1 MPAVAY
7 EPEIESAADAALQAI
22 EEEKAARAMA
32 AAEIELEKGRE
43 LAEAPD
49 AEEKAR
55 EARLL
60 AGTPTGFAKMVLG
73 LALYLWQ
80 AIVLSWFENTL
91 ELVKGSV
98 CTPNGAGKSAVID
111 AALALWW
118 ISVHPQ
124 GIVVITTKDSK
135 QLDNQLWPALTRHK
149 QKFPAF
155 EFIERMVRNGTGGFI
170 IGFTTDDPGRVE
182 GWHKL
187 NDFTGPLLIIEDEA
201 KSVLEAIDMATDR
214 CTYNAKLVSSSPG
227 LTEGFFYASQTKNAG
242 ELYDAKGFKEAGP
255 ASREYGYKAMKV
267 GLVDCP
273 HIPKSRINAIL
284 EQYGPD
290 HWFTRSTLYGEFTD
304 ADSDTLFVMPRQM
317 VKSLMEASAKGE
329 IPYVAGGKRASCDFA
344 AGRAENVFTVKEGNK
359 ITQHCWKD
367 PDPMRAINQFIAYFV
382 QYGLLPSEIDGDA
395 GGIGIPIL
403 RRFAELNWPINWINN
418 ESEPLAPELY
428 PNLAAEHWHEG
439 ARILARHD
447 IILPN
452 DPILLEQLCTRR
464 AAPATRGILGLES
477 KKDMQKRGVVSP
489 DRADGL
495 VMVINAE
502 AKSALILFDE
512 TGLAKLEGMAR
523 PVRAETGVID
533 LTGTRATYET
543 KPGGWLTVY
552 EKPIVGYNYICVV
565 NPYRHDE
572 PLGNHVVMV
581 VRASY
586 WEEKE
591 GEMRPARLAAK
602 VRISP
607 FRLDSGPLA
616 ELVAKV
622 SGWYGRCIVVPIA
635 NDRGDVIEKLL
646 DAGLQVYAREKF
658 EVHKHGRRRDAIE
671 FGWVSDDFTR
681 SMWIGALAER
691 IREDKVI
698 VEDVQV
704 VMQLYQMDG
713 RGGIK
718 REAEALGVALQLEN
732 RATAYMAPEKTFRF
746 GADTREIDTTQSM
759 IS

>member
-1 MPAVAY
+1 MPAVAF

-22 EEEKAARAMA
+22 EEEKAARAHALALEEM
-32 AAEIELEKGRE
+32 EKGRE
-43 LAEAPD
+43 AAALPD
-49 AEEKAR
+49 AAEKAR

-60 AGTPTGFAKMVLG
+60 AGTPVGFARQVLG

-118 ISVHPQ
+118 IAVHPQ
-124 GIVVITTKDSK
+124 GIVVITSKDSK

-149 QKFPAF
+149 GKFPAF

-201 KSVLEAIDMATDR
+201 KSVLDAIDMATDR
-214 CTYNAKLVSSSPG
+214 CTYNAKLTSSSPG
-227 LTEGFFYASQTKNAG
+227 LTEGFFYKTQTTNAG

-255 ASREYGYKAMKV
+255 ASREYGYKAMRV

-290 HWFTRSTLYGEFTD
+290 HWFTRSTLFGEFTD
-304 ADSDTLFVMPRQM
+304 ADSDTLFVIPRHI
-317 VKSLMEASAKGE
+317 VRNLMDN
-329 IPYVAGGKRASCDFA
+329 PPTYVAGGKRASCDFA

-403 RRFAELNWPINWINN
+403 RRFAELGWPINWINN
-418 ESEPLAPELY
+418 DADPMAPELY
-428 PNLAAEHWHEG
+428 PNLGAEQWHEG
-439 ARILARHD
+439 ARILARND
-447 IILPN
+447 LILPN
-452 DPILLEQLCTRR
+452 DPILFEQLCTRR

-477 KKDMQKRGVVSP
+477 KKDMKKRGVVSP

-495 VMVINAE
+495 IMVINAE
-502 AKSALILFDE
+502 AKSATILFDE
-512 TGLAKLEGMAR
+512 TGLARLEGMAR
-523 PVRAETGVID
+523 PVRAETGIID
-533 LTGTRATYET
+533 LTGARATYEA

-552 EKPIVGYNYICVV
+552 ERPIVGLSYICVL

-572 PLGNHVVMV
+572 PLGNHVLMV

-586 WEEKE
+586 WEERE
-591 GEMRPARLAAK
+591 GAMRPARLAAK

-607 FRLDSGPLA
+607 FRLDAGPLT

-622 SGWYGRCIVVPIA
+622 SGWYGRCIVVPIV

-658 EVHKHGRRRDAIE
+658 EVHKHGRRHQAIE
-671 FGWVSDDFTR
+671 FGWVTDDFTR

-691 IREDKVI
+691 IREDKII
-698 VEDVQV
+698 VEDVPV

-713 RGGIK
+713 RFGVK
-718 REAEALGVALQLEN
+718 REAEALGVALQLES
-732 RATAYMAPEKTFRF
+732 RATVYAAPEKTFRF
-746 GADTREIDTTQSM
+746 GGATHEIDTSQSM

>member
-1 MPAVAY
+1 MAVAF

-22 EEEKAARAMA
+22 EEEKARRVAERAQ
-32 AAEIELEKGRE
+32 AEIALGQE
-43 LAEAPD
+43 LAAAPD
-49 AEEKAR
+49 AEEKAKQ
-55 EARLL
+55 ARLL
-60 AGTPTGFAKMVLG
+60 AGTPVGFVRQVLG
-73 LALYLWQ
+73 LAVYLWQ

-91 ELVKGSV
+91 ELVRGSV

-111 AALALWW
+111 AGLALWW

-135 QLDNQLWPALTRHK
+135 QLDNQLWPAITRHK
-149 QKFPAF
+149 AKFPAF

-187 NDFTGPLLIIEDEA
+187 NDFTGPLLMIEDEA
-201 KSVLEAIDMATDR
+201 KSILEAIDMATDR
-214 CTYNAKLVSSSPG
+214 CTYNAKLQTSSPG
-227 LTEGFFYASQTKNAG
+227 LTEGFFYRSQTQNAG
-242 ELYDAKGFKEAGP
+242 ELYNAKGFKETGP

-273 HIPKSRINAIL
+273 HIPKSRINSII

-304 ADSDTLFVMPRQM
+304 ADSDTLFVVPRHI
-317 VKSLMEASAKGE
+317 VRNLMDNPP
-329 IPYVAGGKRASCDFA
+329 PYVSGGKRASCDFA
-344 AGRAENVFTVKEGNK
+344 AGRNENVFTLKEGNK
-359 ITQHCWKD
+359 IIQHCWKD

-382 QYGLLPSEIDGDA
+382 QYGLMPSEIDGDA
-395 GGIGIPIL
+395 GGMGIAIL
-403 RRFAELNWPINWINN
+403 KRMAELNWPINWVNN
-418 ESEPLAPELY
+418 DSEPLSPELY
-428 PNLAAEHWHEG
+428 PNLGAEQWHEG
-439 ARILARHD
+439 ARILARND
-447 IILPN
+447 LIIPN
-452 DPILLEQLCTRR
+452 DPILFEQLTSRR
-464 AAPATRGILGLES
+464 AAVPPRGILGLES
-477 KKDMQKRGVVSP
+477 KKDMQKRGVASP

-495 VMVINAE
+495 IMVINAE
-502 AKSALILFDE
+502 AKAATILFDE

-523 PVRAETGVID
+523 PVRAETGVIE
-533 LTGTRATYET
+533 LTGSRATYEK

-552 EKPIVGYNYICVV
+552 ERPIVGLSYICVV

-572 PLGNHVVMV
+572 PLGNHVLMV
-581 VRASY
+581 VRAPY

-591 GEMRPARLAAK
+591 GALRPARLAAK

-607 FRLDSGPLA
+607 FRLDAGPLA
-616 ELVAKV
+616 ELIAKV
-622 SGWYGRCIVVPIA
+622 SGWYGRCIVVPIV

-658 EVHKHGRRRDAIE
+658 EAHKHGRRHEAIE
-671 FGWVSDDFTR
+671 FGWVTDDFTR

-691 IREDKVI
+691 IREDKII

-713 RGGIK
+713 RHSVK

-732 RATAYMAPEKTFRF
+732 RATMYAAPEKTFRF
-746 GADTREIDTTQSM
+746 GGVTEEANTSESM
-759 IS
+759 FS

>member
-1 MPAVAY
+1 MVAVALD
-7 EPEIESAADAALQAI
+7 PEIESAADAALQKI
-22 EEEKAARAMA
+22 EEDKAAKVA
-32 AAEIELEKGRE
+32 ALAVDEIAKGRE
-43 LAEAPD
+43 LAAAPD
-49 AEEKAR
+49 AEEKAKA
-55 EARLL
+55 ARLM
-60 AGTPTGFAKMVLG
+60 AGTPVGFCRQVLG
-73 LALYLWQ
+73 LVLYLWQ

-91 ELVKGSV
+91 ELVKGSI

-111 AALALWW
+111 AGLALWW

-201 KSVLEAIDMATDR
+201 KSILESIDMATDR
-214 CTYNAKLVSSSPG
+214 CTYNAKLTSSSPG
-227 LTEGFFYASQTKNAG
+227 LTEGFFYRTQTVNAG
-242 ELYDAKGFKEAGP
+242 EIYDAKGFKEAGP

-267 GLVDCP
+267 GLLDCP

-304 ADSDTLFVMPRQM
+304 ADSDTLFIVPRHI
-317 VKSLMEASAKGE
+317 VRNLMDNPPS
-329 IPYVAGGKRASCDFA
+329 YVPGGKRASCDFA
-344 AGRAENVFTVKEGNK
+344 AGRNENVFTLKEGNK

-367 PDPMRAINQFIAYFV
+367 HDTMRAIAQFVAYFV
-382 QYGLLPSEIDGDA
+382 QYGLMPSEIDGDA

-403 RRFAELNWPINWINN
+403 QRMAELGWPINWVNN
-418 ESEPLAPELY
+418 DSEPLAPELY
-428 PNLAAEHWHEG
+428 PNLGAEQWHEG
-439 ARILARHD
+439 ARILSQNNL
-447 IILPN
+447 ILPN
-452 DPILLEQLCTRR
+452 DQVLFDQLTGVR
-464 AAPATRGILGLES
+464 AAPAARGILGKET
-477 KKDMQKRGVVSP
+477 KKEQAKRGFASP

-495 VMVINAE
+495 IMVINAE
-502 AKSALILFDE
+502 AHAATILFDE

-523 PVRAETGVID
+523 PVRAETGVIE
-533 LTGTRATYET
+533 LSGSRAAYEPR
-543 KPGGWLTVY
+543 PGGWLTVY
-552 EKPIVGYNYICVV
+552 ERPIVGLSYICVL

-572 PLGNHVVMV
+572 PLGNHVLMV
-581 VRASY
+581 VRAPY

-591 GEMRPARLAAK
+591 GALRPARLAAK
-602 VRISP
+602 VRIAP
-607 FRLDSGPLA
+607 FRLDAGPLA
-616 ELVAKV
+616 EMVAKL
-622 SGWYGRCIVVPIA
+622 SGYYGRSIVVPIV

-658 EVHKHGRRRDAIE
+658 EAHKHGRRHEAIE
-671 FGWVSDDFTR
+671 FGWVTDDFTR

-704 VMQLYQMDG
+704 VMQLYQLDA
-713 RGGIK
+713 RGSVK

-732 RATAYMAPEKTFRF
+732 RATMYAAPEKMIRF
-746 GADTREIDTTQSM
+746 GGRTEEINTSESM